1 MQIFQRDQSE
11 PRGRSFRHCGWAKQ
25 NSATGLGDKQS
36 FSLKDSRRN
45 MSVKTDLTCSKFQA
59 NVFNKSRCQ
68 NCFKSRELHVMT
80 SEEFDQAK
88 PIYASWL
95 CLAPEG
101 TDFDNPVQRSR
112 KWQRRFFI
120 LYEHGSLQFALDES
134 PSTIPQGTADLNLCT
149 EVIDAEARTG
159 QKNALC
165 IITPEQEFYIRGDS
179 KEIINGWNEQLTV
192 FLQTNRQ
199 NQRKKRTASSLQ
211 SQEQACETAVCSIGA
226 SETGAVEGSEPCCP
240 EQDDGPSTK
249 IWANG
254 RDQDGTNALATEYLG
269 PGNVGQ
275 LDVFHE
281 ICRVDTVESSR
292 LPPRLR
298 LSCPSPEP
306 WATECDPFPLDC
318 SLPPSNSTL
327 SSSTSSVDWELDED
341 TDSSASSHDGSF
353 LLRQATDRDETDQHH
368 EECDR
373 EYSCLTDSRVQ
384 DDYSTDERKG
394 KMCRRC
400 RRRGRSRSQTHIIEK
415 EKPEGFLE
423 VPQSSLRPLRR
434 ARSLDG
440 RASDS
445 TMRPDLLN
453 FKKGWL
459 LSLNDHEQ
467 WRKYWFVL
475 SAHSLRYYLDSGAEE
490 SSELVGEIDLT
501 TCYQVTENQ
510 VQRSYGFQLH
520 THTHVHTL
528 AAMTAGIR
536 QNWIQAVM
544 KNLQNHNAP
553 DVASLA
559 ENHFHQVE
567 ALSGPDVTQD
577 SRFTQRCPEQQSSH
591 NRQHEHGAK
600 TFGWDEVGHS
610 CMMDPG
616 SSREQKWVDLQTEKE
631 QESRSRRRGR
641 EERRQRYAIVMGS
654 SACPKDESSS
664 LGSPEH
670 QQQQQ
675 RRREIEERWLQVER
689 TAIREGKKVLL
700 YLNWES
706 KSTVELEKLLEHYQR
721 RVEQLTVQLTE
732 SADENQSLEQE
743 HNAEWT
749 CQEPT
754 HDLGVQ
760 HKPQKMSS
768 NKQDPVLTLTDKYQ
782 ETKQLLQQEN
792 LRRQQISNRLGLCP
806 SAHFIKEPEIKNECN
821 VDCERTESSLA
832 SHAWCEASRDWEDE
846 HSRAEVDGFSERAA
860 LVVKEN
866 TGSDPAV
873 VNRFSQEAEGL
884 ARQNEALKQHNQ
896 ELLNQLAEANREID
910 RLKAELRHQP
920 NDCQPELESM
930 VEPLEMELS
939 RNREKLQEA
948 QNKLAELEEHLKD
961 TQREVQL
968 REATLRGLGFLTK
981 DREKI
986 SKISAQ
992 GETDRLCQS
1001 EIKLSEV
1008 ESQLALSE
1016 QTCRERQT
1024 QNVLLRESELLNGH
1038 RIIEAEE
1045 TIKMLKR
1052 ELESD
1057 ASSPWEGPVC
1067 LQQQQVHDGRRSREG
1082 IQRVVEESVR
1092 VRSIVLSK
1100 LLEVIKQIAGNEK
1113 QGSTSEL
1120 ENIQL
1125 NPTMVKTL
1133 QLEKNIW
1140 EGVVNALKDDPFQG
1154 VGTLLWYGNIKL
1166 EEIKMYLSALGVSTD
1181 SSTLLSLSR
1190 DSDPRISSNMSLS
1203 SPDII
1208 GTHDGAMKD
1217 EKERTVLLDEQLDLI
1232 WTSLKQHVK
1241 NRLTLLNHVVSKLE
1255 SPINEGQCD
1264 VCMQTDEFPLSVQ
1277 DLVVSAGLDI
1287 FTACLVGTVEVQ
1299 KERTL
1304 PIFEPFGSNVP
1315 YVEVQTENHERVL
1328 EQNNN
1333 REKTEANEETESPVS
1348 LKSRIKE
1355 LEQLSSEGVKRL
1367 ASLQQQHEE
1376 DKDRLKMDI
1385 VAAYERGFTLLKE
1398 SHQKLTEDLLIK
1410 HQQEQELLQ
1419 VEKERLL
1426 AEEAAATLT
1435 VIEAMKRAHCS
1446 ELERVLQKA
1455 IQEKSSGDA
1464 SIAEILKNHS
1474 VELASVE
1481 RELDVLSELYSQ
1493 KCLESVHLAQA
1504 LEAER
1509 KALQHCQHQNLA
1521 LHTRNQELNH
1531 HLAEEVI
1538 RLSTIAKE
1546 GSSQLVDDRQQ
1557 YELEIMLRVKETEVI
1572 YLQQKISALKNELE
1586 SAQTDQRLA
1595 IDRYQEIQMDHC
1607 MVKEKAEQQIEQLR
1621 EHLRLAYEALAESV
1635 EKKTSAT
1642 ALNMAHYS
1650 LLKS

>member
-1 MQIFQRDQSE
+1 MS
-11 PRGRSFRHCGWAKQ
+11 
-25 NSATGLGDKQS
+25 
-36 FSLKDSRRN
+36 
-45 MSVKTDLTCSKFQA
+45 SVKTDQSCSKFQA
-59 NVFNKSRCQ
+59 NIFNKSRCQ
-68 NCFKSRELHVMT
+68 NCFKSRELHLMT

-101 TDFDNPVQRSR
+101 TDFDNPMQRSR

-134 PSTIPQGTADLNLCT
+134 PSTIPQGTVDLNLCT
-149 EVIDAEARTG
+149 EVIDGEARTG

-165 IITPEQEFYIRGDS
+165 IITPEQELYIRGDS
-179 KEIINGWNEQLTV
+179 KEIISGWNEQLTV
-192 FLQTNRQ
+192 FLQTNQQ
-199 NQRKKRTASSLQ
+199 NRRKKRKASSVQ
-211 SQEQACETAVCSIGA
+211 SQEQTCEKAVCNIGA
-226 SETGAVEGSEPCCP
+226 SETGAAESNEPCSP
-240 EQDDGPSTK
+240 EQDDGLSTK
-249 IWANG
+249 TWANR

-269 PGNVGQ
+269 PGKVEQ

-281 ICRVDTVESSR
+281 MCRVDTVESSH
-292 LPPRLR
+292 LPPRLH

-327 SSSTSSVDWELDED
+327 SSSSSSVDWELDED
-341 TDSSASSHDGSF
+341 ADSSASSHDGSF
-353 LLRQATDRDETDQHH
+353 SLTQAIERDQTDQHR
-368 EECDR
+368 EECDS
-373 EYSCLTDSRVQ
+373 EDSCFTNSRVQ

-394 KMCRRC
+394 KMCQRC
-400 RRRGRSRSQTHIIEK
+400 RRQGRSRSQTHIIQK
-415 EKPEGFLE
+415 EKSEGFLE
-423 VPQSSLRPLRR
+423 VPQNSLCPLRR

-475 SAHSLRYYLDSGAEE
+475 SAHSLHYYLDSGAEE

-510 VQRSYGFQLH
+510 VQRNYGFQLH
-520 THTHVHTL
+520 THKQVYKL

-536 QNWIQAVM
+536 QNWIQALM
-544 KNLQNHNAP
+544 KNIQNRNAP

-559 ENHFHQVE
+559 ENHFLQVE
-567 ALSGPDVTQD
+567 ALCGPDVTQD
-577 SRFTQRCPEQQSSH
+577 SRSTQRCPEQQSSH
-591 NRQHEHGAK
+591 NRRHEHGAK

-610 CMMDPG
+610 HMMEPET
-616 SSREQKWVDLQTEKE
+616 SREQKWVDLQTEKE

-654 SACPKDESSS
+654 SACPTDESSS
-664 LGSPEH
+664 LGSSEQQ

-675 RRREIEERWLQVER
+675 RMREIEERWLQVER
-689 TAIREGKKVLL
+689 TAIREGKKVPL
-700 YLNWES
+700 YPNCES
-706 KSTVELEKLLEHYQR
+706 KSPVELEKLLEHYQR
-721 RVEQLTVQLTE
+721 RVEQLTLRLTE

-743 HNAEWT
+743 HNADWS
-749 CQEPT
+749 CQELT

-760 HKPQKMSS
+760 HKPQKMGS
-768 NKQDPVLTLTDKYQ
+768 NKQNPVLTLTDKYQ
-782 ETKQLLQQEN
+782 ETKQLLQLEN
-792 LRRQQISNRLGLCP
+792 LRRQQIRNQLGLCA
-806 SAHFIKEPEIKNECN
+806 SAQFIKEPEIKNECN
-821 VDCERTESSLA
+821 VDCEMTFNKSSLT
-832 SHAWCEASRDWEDE
+832 SHTWCEASRDWEDE
-846 HSRAEVDGFSERAA
+846 HSRAEVDWFSERAVV
-860 LVVKEN
+860 VVKEN
-866 TGSDPAV
+866 IGSDPTV
-873 VNRFSQEAEGL
+873 VKRFSQEAEFL

-920 NDCQPELESM
+920 NSCQPELESV

-939 RNREKLQEA
+939 LNREKLQEA
-948 QNKLAELEEHLKD
+948 QNKLAEMEENLKD
-961 TQREVQL
+961 TQRDLQL

-981 DREKI
+981 DSEKI
-986 SKISAQ
+986 SKISSQ
-992 GETDRLCQS
+992 GETDRSCQS
-1001 EIKLSEV
+1001 EIKLSEL

-1016 QTCRERQT
+1016 QTCRELQT
-1024 QNVLLRESELLNGH
+1024 QNVLVRESQLLNGH
-1038 RIIEAEE
+1038 VIIEAEE
-1045 TIKMLKR
+1045 TVKTLQG
-1052 ELESD
+1052 ELEPD
-1057 ASSPWEGPVC
+1057 TSSQWEGLVC
-1067 LQQQQVHDGRRSREG
+1067 LQQQVQDGRKSREG
-1082 IQRVVEESVR
+1082 IQRVVEER
-1092 VRSIVLSK
+1092 VRMRSSVLSK
-1100 LLEVIKQIAGNEK
+1100 LLEVIIHIAGNEK

-1125 NPTMVKTL
+1125 NPTMIRRL
-1133 QLEKNIW
+1133 LLEKKVW
-1140 EGVVNALKDDPFQG
+1140 ESFVNALKDDPFQG
-1154 VGTLLWYGNIKL
+1154 VEKMLWYGKIKL
-1166 EEIKMYLSALGVSTD
+1166 EEIRMYLSALSISTD
-1181 SSTLLSLSR
+1181 SSTLFSLSK
-1190 DSDPRISSNMSLS
+1190 DSDPRLSTNMSLS
-1203 SPDII
+1203 SLDITE
-1208 GTHDGAMKD
+1208 THDGTMKD
-1217 EKERTVLLDEQLDLI
+1217 EKERTILLNEQLDLI
-1232 WTSLKQHVK
+1232 WRSLKQHVK
-1241 NRLTLLNHVVSKLE
+1241 NRLTLLNHVASKLE
-1255 SPINEGQCD
+1255 SSVNERQCEI
-1264 VCMQTDEFPLSVQ
+1264 CMQTTDFPSSMQ
-1277 DLVVSAGLDI
+1277 DPVVSAGLDI
-1287 FTACLVGTVEVQ
+1287 FTAYLVGTLDVQ

-1304 PIFEPFGSNVP
+1304 PIFEPLGSNVTS
-1315 YVEVQTENHERVL
+1315 VEVQTENQFVL

-1333 REKTEANEETESPVS
+1333 CEKTETNEVTETSVS

-1355 LEQLSSEGVKRL
+1355 LEHLLSDGAKRL

-1376 DKDRLKMDI
+1376 EKDRLKMDI
-1385 VAAYERGFTLLKE
+1385 VAAYEQGFTLLKE

-1419 VEKERLL
+1419 EEKERLL

-1455 IQEKSSGDA
+1455 NQEKSSGDT
-1464 SIAEILKNHS
+1464 SISEILKNHS
-1474 VELASVE
+1474 EELASVE
-1481 RELDVLSELYSQ
+1481 RELDILSELYSQ
-1493 KCLESVHLAQA
+1493 KCLECVHLAQA

-1521 LHTRNQELNH
+1521 LSTRNQELNN

-1538 RLSTIAKE
+1538 RLSTVAMD
-1546 GSSQLVDDRQQ
+1546 GTSQLIDDRQQ

-1572 YLQQKISALKNELE
+1572 YLQQEISTLKNELE

-1595 IDRYQEIQMDHC
+1595 IERYQEIQMDHC

-1621 EHLRLAYEALAESV
+1621 EHLRLAYEALAESM

-1642 ALNMAHYS
+1642 ALNAGHHA

>member
-1 MQIFQRDQSE
+1 
-11 PRGRSFRHCGWAKQ
+11 
-25 NSATGLGDKQS
+25 
-36 FSLKDSRRN
+36 
-45 MSVKTDLTCSKFQA
+45 MSVKADPPCSKFQA
-59 NVFNKSRCQ
+59 NIFNTRRCQ
-68 NCFKSRELHVMT
+68 NCFKSRELHLMT
-80 SEEFDQAK
+80 SEELDQAK

-101 TDFDNPVQRSR
+101 TDFDNPMQRSR

-134 PSTIPQGTADLNLCT
+134 PSTIPQGTVDLNLCT

-165 IITPEQEFYIRGDS
+165 IITLEQELYIRGDS

-192 FLQTNRQ
+192 FLQTNQQ
-199 NQRKKRTASSLQ
+199 NQRKKRKASLVQ
-211 SQEQACETAVCSIGA
+211 CQEQACEKAACSIGA
-226 SETGAVEGSEPCCP
+226 SETGAVEGSEPCSP
-240 EQDDGPSTK
+240 KQDDGLSAKT
-249 IWANG
+249 WANG

-269 PGNVGQ
+269 PGNVEQ

-292 LPPRLR
+292 LPSRLH

-341 TDSSASSHDGSF
+341 TDSSASSHDGGFS
-353 LLRQATDRDETDQHH
+353 LRQATERDQTDQHP
-368 EECDR
+368 EECDS
-373 EYSCLTDSRVQ
+373 EYSCLTNSRVQ

-400 RRRGRSRSQTHIIEK
+400 RRQGRSRSQTHIIQK

-423 VPQSSLRPLRR
+423 VPPSSLRPRRR

-440 RASDS
+440 RASES

-475 SAHSLRYYLDSGAEE
+475 SAHSLHFYLDSGAEE

-510 VQRSYGFQLH
+510 VQRNYGFQLH
-520 THTHVHTL
+520 THTHVYTL

-536 QNWIQAVM
+536 QNWIQALM
-544 KNLQNHNAP
+544 KNLQNQNAP

-567 ALSGPDVTQD
+567 ALCGPDVTQD

-591 NRQHEHGAK
+591 NRRHEHGAK

-610 CMMDPG
+610 HMMDPG

-654 SACPKDESSS
+654 SACPKDECSS

-670 QQQQQ
+670 QKQQQ
-675 RRREIEERWLQVER
+675 RIREIEERWLQVER
-689 TAIREGKKVLL
+689 TAIREGKKVPL
-700 YLNWES
+700 YLNCES

-743 HNAEWT
+743 HNADWS

-754 HDLGVQ
+754 HDFGEQ
-760 HKPQKMSS
+760 HKPQQMSS
-768 NKQDPVLTLTDKYQ
+768 NKQNPVLTLTDKYQ
-782 ETKQLLQQEN
+782 ETKQLLQLEN
-792 LRRQQISNRLGLCP
+792 LRRQQISNQLGLCP
-806 SAHFIKEPEIKNECN
+806 AAHFIKEPEIKNECN
-821 VDCERTESSLA
+821 VDCERTFNKSSLA

-860 LVVKEN
+860 PVVKEN
-866 TGSDPAV
+866 TGSDPTV
-873 VNRFSQEAEGL
+873 VNRFSQEAEFL

-920 NDCQPELESM
+920 NSCQPELESV
-930 VEPLEMELS
+930 VEPLELELS
-939 RNREKLQEA
+939 RNREKLQEV
-948 QNKLAELEEHLKD
+948 QNKLAEMEEHLKD
-961 TQREVQL
+961 TQRAVQL
-968 REATLRGLGFLTK
+968 REATLRGLGLLTK
-981 DREKI
+981 DCEKI

-992 GETDRLCQS
+992 GETDSLCQS

-1008 ESQLALSE
+1008 ESQLAVSE
-1016 QTCRERQT
+1016 QTCRELQT

-1052 ELESD
+1052 EREPD
-1057 ASSPWEGPVC
+1057 TSSQWEGMVC
-1067 LQQQQVHDGRRSREG
+1067 LQQQQVHDGRKSREG
-1082 IQRVVEESVR
+1082 IQRVIEESVR
-1092 VRSIVLSK
+1092 MRSIVLSK

-1140 EGVVNALKDDPFQG
+1140 ESVVNALKDNPIQG
-1154 VGTLLWYGNIKL
+1154 VGTLPWYGNIKL
-1166 EEIKMYLSALGVSTD
+1166 EEIKMYLSALSVSTD
-1181 SSTLLSLSR
+1181 SSPLLSLSK
-1190 DSDPRISSNMSLS
+1190 DSDPRISTNTSLS

-1208 GTHDGAMKD
+1208 GTHDGTMKD
-1217 EKERTVLLDEQLDLI
+1217 EKERTILWNEQLDLI

-1241 NRLTLLNHVVSKLE
+1241 SRLTLLNHVVSKLE
-1255 SPINEGQCD
+1255 SPINEGQYD
-1264 VCMQTDEFPLSVQ
+1264 VYMQTSEFPLSKQ
-1277 DLVVSAGLDI
+1277 DLVVSTVLDI
-1287 FTACLVGTVEVQ
+1287 FTAYLVGTVEVQ

-1304 PIFEPFGSNVP
+1304 PVFEPFGSNVTS
-1315 YVEVQTENHERVL
+1315 VEVQTEIHERVL

-1333 REKTEANEETESPVS
+1333 CEETEANEETESTVS

-1355 LEQLSSEGVKRL
+1355 LERLSSEGVKRL

-1385 VAAYERGFTLLKE
+1385 VAAYEQGFTLLKE

-1419 VEKERLL
+1419 EEKERLL

-1446 ELERVLQKA
+1446 ELERVLQKTN
-1455 IQEKSSGDA
+1455 QEKSSGDT
-1464 SIAEILKNHS
+1464 SIAEMLKNHS
-1474 VELASVE
+1474 EALASVE

-1521 LHTRNQELNH
+1521 LHTHNQELND

-1538 RLSTIAKE
+1538 RLSTMAKE
-1546 GSSQLVDDRQQ
+1546 GTGQLVDDRQQ
-1557 YELEIMLRVKETEVI
+1557 YELEIMLRVKETEVV
-1572 YLQQKISALKNELE
+1572 YLQQKISTLKNELE

-1621 EHLRLAYEALAESV
+1621 EHLRLAYEALAESM

-1642 ALNMAHYS
+1642 ALDMAHYD
-1650 LLKS
+1650 LLNS

>member
-1 MQIFQRDQSE
+1 
-11 PRGRSFRHCGWAKQ
+11 
-25 NSATGLGDKQS
+25 
-36 FSLKDSRRN
+36 
-45 MSVKTDLTCSKFQA
+45 MSVKTDLSCSKFQA
-59 NVFNKSRCQ
+59 NMFDKSRCQ
-68 NCFKSRELHVMT
+68 NCFKSRELHLMT
-80 SEEFDQAK
+80 SEEYDQAK

-101 TDFDNPVQRSR
+101 TDFDNPMQRSR

-165 IITPEQEFYIRGDS
+165 IITPEQELYIRGDS

-192 FLQTNRQ
+192 FLQTNQQ
-199 NQRKKRTASSLQ
+199 NQRKKRSASSVQ
-211 SQEQACETAVCSIGA
+211 SQEQTCEKAVCSTGA
-226 SETGAVEGSEPCCP
+226 SETGAVEGSEPCSP
-240 EQDDGPSTK
+240 KRSTK
-249 IWANG
+249 TWANG
-254 RDQDGTNALATEYLG
+254 RDQDGTHALATEDLG
-269 PGNVGQ
+269 PGNVEQ

-292 LPPRLR
+292 LPTLLH
-298 LSCPSPEP
+298 LSCSSPEP
-306 WATECDPFPLDC
+306 WATQCDPFSLDC

-353 LLRQATDRDETDQHH
+353 SLRRATEKDQTDQHH
-368 EECDR
+368 EECDG
-373 EYSCLTDSRVQ
+373 EYSCLTNSSRVQ
-384 DDYSTDERKG
+384 DDDLTDERKG
-394 KMCRRC
+394 KMCQRC
-400 RRRGRSRSQTHIIEK
+400 RRQGRSRSQTHIIQK
-415 EKPEGFLE
+415 EKSEGFLE

-475 SAHSLRYYLDSGAEE
+475 SAHSLHYYLDSGAEE

-510 VQRSYGFQLH
+510 VQRNYGFQLH
-520 THTHVHTL
+520 THTHVYTL

-536 QNWIQAVM
+536 QNWIQALM

-559 ENHFHQVE
+559 ENLFHQVE
-567 ALSGPDVTQD
+567 ALCGPDVTQD

-591 NRQHEHGAK
+591 NRRHEHGAK

-610 CMMDPG
+610 HMMDPG

-689 TAIREGKKVLL
+689 TAIREGKKVPL
-700 YLNWES
+700 YLNCES

-721 RVEQLTVQLTE
+721 RVKQLTVQLTE

-743 HNAEWT
+743 HSADWS

-760 HKPQKMSS
+760 HKPQMSS
-768 NKQDPVLTLTDKYQ
+768 NKQNPVLTLTDKCQ
-782 ETKQLLQQEN
+782 ETKQLLQLEN
-792 LRRQQISNRLGLCP
+792 LRRQQISNQLGLCP

-821 VDCERTESSLA
+821 VDCERTFNKSSLA

-866 TGSDPAV
+866 TGSDPTV
-873 VNRFSQEAEGL
+873 VNRFSQEAEFL

-920 NDCQPELESM
+920 NSCQPELESV
-930 VEPLEMELS
+930 VEPLEMES
-939 RNREKLQEA
+939 SWNREKLQEA
-948 QNKLAELEEHLKD
+948 QNKLAEMEEHLKD
-961 TQREVQL
+961 TQRALQL
-968 REATLRGLGFLTK
+968 SEATLRGLGFLTK

-1008 ESQLALSE
+1008 DSQLSLSE
-1016 QTCRERQT
+1016 QTCKDLQT
-1024 QNVLLRESELLNGH
+1024 QNVLLMESELLNGH
-1038 RIIEAEE
+1038 RTIEAEE

-1052 ELESD
+1052 ELEPD
-1057 ASSPWEGPVC
+1057 TSSQWEGLGC
-1067 LQQQQVHDGRRSREG
+1067 LQQQQVHDGRKSREG

-1092 VRSIVLSK
+1092 MRSVVLSK
-1100 LLEVIKQIAGNEK
+1100 LLEVIRQIAGNEK

-1125 NPTMVKTL
+1125 NPTVVKTL

-1140 EGVVNALKDDPFQG
+1140 ESVVNALKDNPFQG
-1154 VGTLLWYGNIKL
+1154 VGTLLWYGNRKL
-1166 EEIKMYLSALGVSTD
+1166 EEVKMCLSALSVSTD
-1181 SSTLLSLSR
+1181 GSALLSLSKAT
-1190 DSDPRISSNMSLS
+1190 DPRISTNMSLS

-1208 GTHDGAMKD
+1208 GTHDGTMKD
-1217 EKERTVLLDEQLDLI
+1217 EKERTMLLNEQLDLI
-1232 WTSLKQHVK
+1232 WTSLKQHVN

-1255 SPINEGQCD
+1255 SPMNEGQFD
-1264 VCMQTDEFPLSVQ
+1264 VCMQANELPSSVQ

-1287 FTACLVGTVEVQ
+1287 FTAYLVGTVDVQ
-1299 KERTL
+1299 KDRTL
-1304 PIFEPFGSNVP
+1304 PIFEPFGSNVTS
-1315 YVEVQTENHERVL
+1315 VEVQTENHEKVL

-1333 REKTEANEETESPVS
+1333 CEETGANEETESLVS

-1355 LEQLSSEGVKRL
+1355 LEHLSSEGVKRL

-1376 DKDRLKMDI
+1376 DKDRLQMDI
-1385 VAAYERGFTLLKE
+1385 VAAYEQGFTLLKE
-1398 SHQKLTEDLLIK
+1398 SHHKLTEDLLIK

-1419 VEKERLL
+1419 EEKERLL

-1455 IQEKSSGDA
+1455 NQEKSSGDT

-1474 VELASVE
+1474 EELASVE

-1509 KALQHCQHQNLA
+1509 KALQHCQHQNQA
-1521 LHTRNQELNH
+1521 LHTCNQELNN

-1538 RLSTIAKE
+1538 RLSTKAKE
-1546 GSSQLVDDRQQ
+1546 GIIQLVDDRQQ

-1572 YLQQKISALKNELE
+1572 YLQQKISTLKNELE
-1586 SAQTDQRLA
+1586 GAQADQRLA

-1621 EHLRLAYEALAESV
+1621 EHLRLAYEALAESM

-1642 ALNMAHYS
+1642 AFNMARYD